1 MQTELEKAK
10 GVEATKLES
19 SVQSNVIKVGETDV
33 SSKILVSQIEIEDI
47 TKEIPS
53 PEKNA
58 EKIKILT
65 AEVENLKVMIIDPI
79 A

>member
-1 MQTELEKAK
+1 MLGNPFQ
-10 GVEATKLES
+10 VF
-19 SVQSNVIKVGETDV
+19 GETDV

>member
-47 TKEIPS
+47 NKEIPS